1 MKKNKQKIAVT
12 LLLFLLCVISIGYA
26 ILQSSLDI
34 TGTTA
39 IQDAKWDIHWNNVQ
53 ITEGSV
59 TGANVTTPATIDS
72 SKTTVNYNI
81 KLNKPGDF
89 YEFTV
94 DAVNAG
100 TIDGMVASITSKLNG
115 EIITTLP
122 GYLQYYVKYADGVA
136 IKENQL
142 LAAGETET
150 YVVRIEFKKD
160 IAASQLPGEEKT
172 LSLSFTVAY
181 NQADSNA
188 EEIRD
193 YVYRSNEN
201 NVAIG
206 DPSSGL
212 GTTYT
217 SYPALNAGTSKTVF
231 LRHKVKDNLVT
242 DSEVGFIYEGEEY
255 NLVGGVNEAA
265 EETHPIFEANAA
277 IITALGGSCQ
287 TSRCTLNK
295 SGIITAQVTLQG
307 QAYAYNN
314 SWKCDITADGS
325 SSCSPRS

>member
-122 GYLQYYVKYADGVA
+122 GYLQYYAKYADGIA

-150 YVVRIEFKKD
+150 YVVRIEF
-160 IAASQLPGEEKT
+160 
-172 LSLSFTVAY
+172 
-181 NQADSNA
+181 
-188 EEIRD
+188 
-193 YVYRSNEN
+193 
-201 NVAIG
+201 
-206 DPSSGL
+206 
-212 GTTYT
+212 
-217 SYPALNAGTSKTVF
+217 
-231 LRHKVKDNLVT
+231 
-242 DSEVGFIYEGEEY
+242 
-255 NLVGGVNEAA
+255 
-265 EETHPIFEANAA
+265 
-277 IITALGGSCQ
+277 
-287 TSRCTLNK
+287 
-295 SGIITAQVTLQG
+295 
-307 QAYAYNN
+307 
-314 SWKCDITADGS
+314 
-325 SSCSPRS
+325 

>member
-81 KLNKPGDF
+81 RLNKPGDF

-122 GYLQYYVKYADGVA
+122 GYLQYYVKYADGIA

-160 IAASQLPGEEKT
+160 IDASQLPGEEKT
-172 LSLSFTVAY
+172 LNLSFTVAY

-217 SYPALNAGTSKTVF
+217 SYEVLSSVTGSTVF
-231 LRHKVKDNLVT
+231 LRHKIKNGLVDT
-242 DSEVGFIYEGEEY
+242 AEVGFVYGGNVYYLTGGINESGEE
-255 NLVGGVNEAA
+255 AK
-265 EETHPIFEANAA
+265 PIFESNVNTINGAGIATCS
-277 IITALGGSCQ
+277 TASN
-287 TSRCTLNK
+287 RCIFSN
-295 SGIITAQVTLQG
+295 SGTAGQVYNTG
-307 QAYAYNN
+307 QVYLSSNGLR
-314 SWKCDITADGS
+314 CDITTAGES
-325 SSCSPRS
+325 YCH